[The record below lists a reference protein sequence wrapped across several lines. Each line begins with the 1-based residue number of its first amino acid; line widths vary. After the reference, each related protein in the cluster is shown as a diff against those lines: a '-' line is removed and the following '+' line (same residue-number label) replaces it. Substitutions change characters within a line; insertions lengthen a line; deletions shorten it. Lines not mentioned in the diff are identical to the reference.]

1 MLRSHVGE
9 LCEDQIQLP
18 SNKTTTDVTDGKDMG
33 TTQTSEASLDPNDLH
48 DIIKQTS
55 KQVLLDL
62 SSLNRNVVNMSH
74 RNARKLIRKTVLV
87 SGYED

>member
-1 MLRSHVGE
+1 M
-9 LCEDQIQLP
+9 P